1 MTPVGKITFQPV
13 GKSSSWQKSPPAS
26 SQIYQLAKSLS
37 NQLAN
42 LPVGKITSSQ
52 LANLPV
58 GKITFQPVGKSTSWQ
73 NHLQSVGES
82 TSWQN
87 HLQSVGKSTGWQ
99 NHLPICWQIYQLA
112 KVTSSQLVKSTSWQ
126 NHLPNSWQIHLVK
139 KQLRLKMTNQQNL
152 YLTAKFSIFLQ
163 TLLKKINKM
172 Y

>member
-1 MTPVGKITFQPV
+1 MFNMTPVGKITFQPF
-13 GKSSSWQKSPPAS
+13 GKSISWQKSSPAS
-26 SQIYQLAKSLS
+26 WQNHFPPLV
-37 NQLAN
+37 N

-139 KQLRLKMTNQQNL
+139 KQLRFKMTNQQNL

>member
-1 MTPVGKITFQPV
+1 MAKSPSNHLANLSVGKNHLQPVGKITFQPLV
-13 GKSSSWQKSPPAS
+13 
-26 SQIYQLAKSLS
+26 
-37 NQLAN
+37 N

-163 TLLKKINKM
+163 TLLKKLIKCIS
-172 Y
+172 YYS